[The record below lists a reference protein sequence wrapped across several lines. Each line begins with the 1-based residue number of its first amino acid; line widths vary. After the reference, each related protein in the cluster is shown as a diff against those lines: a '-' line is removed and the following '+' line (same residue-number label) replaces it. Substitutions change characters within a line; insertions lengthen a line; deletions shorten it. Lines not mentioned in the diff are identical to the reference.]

1 MMSMC
6 PIKNLDYYEEL
17 AEEDYYTKGGEPLG
31 VWFGKGAVLL
41 GLKGQVRSRDYR
53 NLMRGFSPDGEPL
66 CQNSGDEHRSGYDLC
81 FSPPKSVSVVWARA
95 NVDMK
100 NKIQKAQYNAICTAI
115 SHLEKHAA
123 VTRRSHNGV
132 KREKVIGLT
141 VATFEHSTS
150 RALDPQLHTHCLVA
164 NVAPRFDG
172 TWGTLESRDLFLW
185 QASAGAVYKA
195 ELAFQL
201 KSLGFSVERYQD
213 TFQIAG
219 VPASLC
225 EHFSKRAHDIRNRL
239 GSAGVSSG
247 KSAFGD
253 IAALDTRT
261 KKQDVNRERL
271 FADWNEKMDE
281 LGFPHDVLEAILCKE
296 NVFESP
302 DVVFDEIS
310 VLEKVSEKKSVF
322 RKQDIYKAAAE
333 MAQISGEA
341 TSRVELTV
349 ERLLLDEDI
358 LFIQRDSKHNELF
371 TSRHIVEAERN
382 LIEYAKTLKQNVGVQ
397 LKSSAV
403 EQAFASQRA
412 SGITL
417 SEEQQEAVWDICS
430 PSRLSIMQGAAGSG
444 KTASL
449 QAVRYAYELEGFK
462 VIGASVAK
470 LAANNL
476 GTEAGIK
483 SFTVA
488 RLLADIEK
496 RQIQIDD
503 KTLIL
508 IDEAGQLSSID
519 LSHLLK
525 NIAENGAK
533 VVLIGEDKQLDAIS
547 HGGALRYLSRPD
559 VVGVSRIETIRRQ
572 RDVWARK
579 AVMLLRNGS
588 ARASLFMSYRK
599 GLVKI
604 GQDRPETR
612 DLLVDSWKQYRVSNP
627 NKQAIVLAQ
636 TWSDVQSISEELRTI
651 FQDEGLVGDEN
662 IRFSCSVSDR
672 VLRFDFSTGERVR
685 LTKNDYRRDFSNGTL
700 ATISSL
706 AQLSDGSTDF
716 CLMSDDGRLLRF
728 NSKDYCDE
736 HGHIYLAQAYAVT
749 IYSSQGITVDGDS
762 FVLHSS
768 GMDRAYSYVAGS
780 RHKDNCHWFI
790 NKSNI
795 EESYNNGKP
804 LTSLQVLDYAS
815 KGMSLDSYKCLA
827 IEYLSENQQATLQ
840 LKNEKGF
847 EALLLTY

>member
-41 GLKGQVRSRDYR
+41 GLKGQVCSRDYR

-123 VTRRSHNGV
+123 VTRRSHHGV

-225 EHFSKRAHDIRNRL
+225 EHFSKRSHDIRERL
-239 GSAGVSSG
+239 NAAGVSSG
-247 KSAFGD
+247 KSSFGD
-253 IAALDTRT
+253 IAVLDTRT
-261 KKQDVNRERL
+261 KKQEVNRESL
-271 FADWNEKMDE
+271 FIDWNSKMDE
-281 LGFPHDVLEAILCKE
+281 LGFTQNVLESIVGKE
-296 NVFESP
+296 NSYESP
-302 DVVFDEIS
+302 DVIFDEIA

-333 MAQISGEA
+333 MAQLSGEA
-341 TSRVELTV
+341 ASRVELTV
-349 ERLLLDEDI
+349 KRLLLDED
-358 LFIQRDSKHNELF
+358 LVFLKRDSKHNELF
-371 TSRHIVEAERN
+371 TSRHILEAERN
-382 LIEYAKTLKQNVGVQ
+382 LIKYARQ
-397 LKSSAV
+397 LKESEGMQFSSDIVEFAV
-403 EQAFASQRA
+403 SKLRE
-412 SGITL
+412 SGIAL

-430 PSRLSIMQGAAGSG
+430 PSRISVMQGAAGSG

-449 QAVRYAYELEGFK
+449 QAIRYAYESQGFK

-476 GTEAGIK
+476 GAETGVQ

-496 RQIQIDD
+496 GHLQIDGR
-503 KTLIL
+503 TLIL
-508 IDEAGQLSSID
+508 IDEAGQLGSFD
-519 LSHLLK
+519 LSYLL
-525 NIAENGAK
+525 NSVTNCGAK
-533 VVLIGEDKQLDAIS
+533 IVLIGEDKQLDAIS

-559 VVGVSRIETIRRQ
+559 VVGSSRIETIRRQ
-572 RDVWARK
+572 REEWARK
-579 AVMLLRNGS
+579 AVMLLRNGQ
-588 ARASLFMSYRK
+588 AKASLLMSHNK
-599 GLVKI
+599 GLVEI
-604 GQDRPETR
+604 GNDSAMTR
-612 DLLVDSWKQYRVSNP
+612 ALLVESWKRYRLYNP
-627 NKQAIVLAQ
+627 DKQAIVLAL
-636 TWSDVQSISEELRTI
+636 TWRDVQSISQELREV
-651 FQDEGLVGDEN
+651 FQSEGQVGDEN
-662 IRFSCSVSDR
+662 IRFSCSVSDK
-672 VLRFDFSTGERVR
+672 VLRFDFSVGERVR

-706 AQLSDGSTDF
+706 TPLADGSTDF
-716 CLMSDDGRLLRF
+716 GLMSDDGRFLRF

-736 HGHIYLAQAYAVT
+736 YGNIFLAHAYAVT

-762 FVLHSS
+762 FVLYST

-795 EESYNNGKP
+795 RESYNCEH
-804 LTSLQVLDYAS
+804 SLEDSQVLEHAALAMS
-815 KGMSLDSYKCLA
+815 KDNYKCLA
-827 IEYLSENQQATLQ
+827 IEYISEMEESQPQLCVNLQ
-840 LKNEKGF
+840 TEF
-847 EALLLTY
+847 EPAL

>member
-41 GLKGQVRSRDYR
+41 GLKGQVCSRDYR

-123 VTRRSHNGV
+123 VTRRSHHGV

-225 EHFSKRAHDIRNRL
+225 EHFSKRSHDIRERL
-239 GSAGVSSG
+239 NAAGVSSG
-247 KSAFGD
+247 KSSFGD
-253 IAALDTRT
+253 IAVLDTRT
-261 KKQDVNRERL
+261 KKQEVNRESL
-271 FADWNEKMDE
+271 FIDWNSKMDE
-281 LGFPHDVLEAILCKE
+281 LGFTQNVLESIVGKE
-296 NVFESP
+296 NSYESP
-302 DVVFDEIS
+302 DVIFDEIA

-333 MAQISGEA
+333 MAQLSGEA
-341 TSRVELTV
+341 ASRVELTV
-349 ERLLLDEDI
+349 KRLLLDED
-358 LFIQRDSKHNELF
+358 LVFLKRDSKHNELF
-371 TSRHIVEAERN
+371 TSRHILEAERN
-382 LIEYAKTLKQNVGVQ
+382 LIKYARQ
-397 LKSSAV
+397 LKESEGMQFSSDIVEFAV
-403 EQAFASQRA
+403 SKLRE
-412 SGITL
+412 SGIAL

-430 PSRLSIMQGAAGSG
+430 PSRISVMQGAAGSG

-449 QAVRYAYELEGFK
+449 QAVRYAYESKKFK

-476 GTEAGIK
+476 GVETGIQT
-483 SFTVA
+483 FTIA

-496 RQIQIDD
+496 GQIQVDD
-503 KTLIL
+503 RTLVL
-508 IDEAGQLSSID
+508 IDEAGQVGSID
-519 LSHLLK
+519 LSYLLE
-525 NIAENGAK
+525 NIVACGAK
-533 VVLIGEDKQLDAIS
+533 IVLVGEDKQLDAIS

-559 VVGVSRIETIRRQ
+559 VVGTSRIETIRRQ
-572 RDVWARK
+572 RDEWARK
-579 AVMLLRNGS
+579 AVMLLRNGN
-588 ARASLFMSYRK
+588 ARASLLMSYRK
-599 GLVKI
+599 GLVNI
-604 GQDRPETR
+604 GNDSAMTR
-612 DLLVDSWKQYRVSNP
+612 ALLVESWKDYRLHNP
-627 NKQAIVLAQ
+627 AKQAIVLAL
-636 TWSDVQSISEELRTI
+636 TWSDVQSISQELREI
-651 FQDEGLVGDEN
+651 LQHEGQVGDEN
-662 IRFSCSVSDR
+662 IRFSCSVSDKI
-672 VLRFDFSTGERVR
+672 LRFDFSIGERVR

-706 AQLSDGSTDF
+706 TQLSDGSADF
-716 CLMSDDGRLLRF
+716 CLMSDDGRILRF
-728 NSKDYCDE
+728 NSKDYSDE

-749 IYSSQGITVDGDS
+749 VYSSQGITVDGDS
-762 FVLHSS
+762 FVLHSA

-795 EESYNNGKP
+795 EENFGYGRV
-804 LTSLQVLDYAS
+804 LTTSEVIKYTAQA
-815 KGMSLDSYKCLA
+815 MSSESHKCLA
-827 IEYLSENQQATLQ
+827 IEHFEDDLTL
-840 LKNEKGF
+840 LPDVLRFYPKIVEP
-847 EALLLTY
+847 EV